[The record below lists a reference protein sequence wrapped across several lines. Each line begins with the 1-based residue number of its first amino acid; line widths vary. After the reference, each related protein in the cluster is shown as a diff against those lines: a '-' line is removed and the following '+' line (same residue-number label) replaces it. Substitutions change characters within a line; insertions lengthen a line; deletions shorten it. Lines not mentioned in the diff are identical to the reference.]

1 MDQKFFD
8 NGGVATMAR
17 WCVVM
22 ILACFFFLAG
32 PTAIP
37 GAVVRVHVQERRP
50 FADGQSF
57 GASGPYEAVRG
68 RLFLEADPDD
78 PANARIA
85 DLPLAPRND
94 KGRVAY
100 WSDFFMLRPTDPTR
114 GNRRLLYDVTNRGN
128 LLSLWTFNEGQR
140 TNDPRSPEHAGN
152 GYLMRQGYTLL
163 WSGWNGD
170 VVDDGTD
177 RLLIGLPI
185 AQQDGRPVQGKIHL
199 EISVDEATPSWT
211 FGWSPWGIADAYP
224 TVDIDDPSATL
235 TKRRTRGDEAIPV
248 PRDRWRFARHQDDGV
263 LPDPRSLY
271 VEDGLQPGWLYDL
284 TYTAEGP
291 RIAGLGMAAIRD
303 LVSFLRYEPADQ
315 QGQPNPLINRLDHAY
330 LFGIS
335 QSGRLVHHFIY
346 DGFNTDSHGRVVFD
360 GAIAHVAGPGR
371 GLFNQ
376 RFGLATLYSSQH
388 RDRLC
393 GSESFP
399 FATVPQRDPVTGQ
412 EGHILEHARRSGHVP
427 KLFFVQSSTEYWS
440 RAASLL
446 HTDVQGQRDL
456 PIDPDVRIYLIS
468 GSGHLGAQPPTP
480 GIGQTPRNPLRH
492 RPPVLRAL
500 LVAMD
505 RWVSEDRQPPDSRYP
520 RIDDGTLVAVEQFRE
535 AFPAIPG
542 IDLPQDCYQPLR
554 LDFGPRWHSA
564 GIADTVPP
572 KVTGTYQALVPMVD
586 EDGNE
591 LAGIR
596 LPEVAVPLATFTGW
610 SLRAE
615 PYGAAGMLAGLDG
628 SYLEFPWTDA
638 QRQSSSD
645 PRRSVMQR
653 YPTHAQYLHQVAQQA
668 LQLHQDGYLLAED
681 ALDLIRAAAERD
693 LWNR

>member
-1 MDQKFFD
+1 M
-8 NGGVATMAR
+8 ASMAR
-17 WCVVM
+17 WCVVT
-22 ILACFFFLAG
+22 ILANCFFLAG

-37 GAVVRVHVQERRP
+37 GAVVRVHIQERRP

-57 GASGPYEAVRG
+57 GASGTYEAVRG
-68 RLFLEADPDD
+68 RLVLEADPDD

-94 KGRVAY
+94 EGRVAY
-100 WSDFFMLRPTDPTR
+100 WSDFFLLRPTDPTR

-140 TNDPRSPEHAGN
+140 TNDPQTSEHAGN

-199 EISVDEATPSWT
+199 EISVDEAAPSWT
-211 FGWSPWGIADAYP
+211 FGWSPWGVADAYP

-248 PRDRWRFARHQDDGV
+248 PRDRWRFARHQDDDV
-263 LPDPRSLY
+263 VPDPRSLY
-271 VEDGLQPGWLYDL
+271 VEGGLQPGWLYDL

-303 LVSFLRYEPADQ
+303 LVSFLRYEPADH

-346 DGFNTDSHGRVVFD
+346 DGFNTDSQGRRVFD
-360 GAIAHVAGPGR
+360 GAIAHVAGSGR
-371 GLFNQ
+371 GQFNQ

-388 RDRLC
+388 RDRLS
-393 GSESFP
+393 GSEAFP
-399 FATVPQRDPVTGQ
+399 FATVTQRDPVTGQ

-446 HTDVQGQRDL
+446 HTDVQGQMDL

-480 GIGQTPRNPLRH
+480 GIGKTPRNPLRH

-505 RWVSEDRQPPDSRYP
+505 RWVSEDRQPPASRYP
-520 RIDDGTLVAVEQFRE
+520 RIDDGTLVSFEQFRE

-542 IDLPQDCYQPLR
+542 INSPQDCYQPLR
-554 LDFGPRWHSA
+554 LDFGPRWHSQ

-572 KVTGTYQALVPMVD
+572 TVTGTYQALVPMVD
-586 EDGNE
+586 QDGNE

-615 PYGAAGMLAGLDG
+615 PYGATGMLAGLDG
-628 SYLEFPWTDA
+628 SYLEFPWTDQ
-638 QRQSSSD
+638 QRQSSAD

-653 YPTHAQYLHQVAQQA
+653 YPTQAQYLHGVTQQA
-668 LQLHQDGYLLAED
+668 LKLHQDGYLLADD
-681 ALDLIRAAAERD
+681 ALDLIRTAAERD
-693 LWNR
+693 LGAR